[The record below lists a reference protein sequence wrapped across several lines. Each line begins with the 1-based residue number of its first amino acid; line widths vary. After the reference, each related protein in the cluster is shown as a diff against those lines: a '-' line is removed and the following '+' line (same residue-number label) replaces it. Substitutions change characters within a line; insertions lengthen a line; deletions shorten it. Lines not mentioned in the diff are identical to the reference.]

1 MRIRLA
7 LAALVAVLSV
17 LAGVPVAASASASA
31 TLPAVKVVTFNLCG
45 NVCRYGEVAATAGN
59 IAYRVRKVGASV
71 VMLQELCYTQFLGI
85 RGRLARYGYTAEFA
99 AASSGGHCD
108 DDDHKHGKA
117 FGIALIARGVMTGK
131 VVYRL
136 PNPSATNP
144 SATNPSGTSSEASSS
159 EGRVVL
165 AATVRLPG
173 RAIFAAT
180 THTALGANLPVQLGA
195 IRRWLVPL
203 AARQPLVFGGDLNTE
218 PQSTDLDDFYAAFN
232 EANVDRVKPMST
244 FIPPPA
250 RKIDYLF
257 GSKGFLTPTWVGR
270 ANTGYSDH
278 DMYMGTFR

>member
-1 MRIRLA
+1 MRTRLA

-17 LAGVPVAASASASA
+17 LAGVPVAASASAK
-31 TLPAVKVVTFNLCG
+31 LPAVRVVTFNLCG
-45 NVCRYGEVAATAGN
+45 NVCRHGEVGATSGN

-85 RGRLARYGYTAEFA
+85 RSRLARYGYQAEFA

-136 PNPSATNP
+136 PNAEPT
-144 SATNPSGTSSEASSS
+144 SS

-173 RAIFAAT
+173 RVIFAAT
-180 THTALGANLPVQLGA
+180 THTALGAILPVQLGA

-203 AARQPLVFGGDLNTE
+203 AANRPLVFGGDLNTT
-218 PQSTDLDDFYAAFN
+218 PQSPDLDDFYAAFN

-257 GSKGFLTPTWVGR
+257 GSKGFLTPVWVGR

-278 DMYMGTFR
+278 YMYMGAFQ

>member
-7 LAALVAVLSV
+7 LAALVSVLSV
-17 LAGVPVAASASASA
+17 LVGLPVAASAQ
-31 TLPAVKVVTFNLCG
+31 LPAVRVVTFNLCG
-45 NVCRYGEVAATAGN
+45 NVCRYGEVAATSGN
-59 IAYRVRKVGASV
+59 IAYRIRKVGASV
-71 VMLQELCYTQFLGI
+71 AMLQELCYTQFLGI
-85 RGRLARYGYTAEFA
+85 RSRLARYGYTAEFA

-117 FGIALIARGVMTGK
+117 FGIALLARGTMTGK

-136 PNPSATNP
+136 PNPAPSNP
-144 SATNPSGTSSEASSS
+144 EN
-159 EGRVVL
+159 RVVL

-203 AARQPLVFGGDLNTE
+203 AANQPLVFGGDLNIP
-218 PQSTDLDDFYAAFN
+218 PQNPDLDDFYAAFT
-232 EANVDRVKPMST
+232 EANVDREKPMST
-244 FIPPPA
+244 FIPQPA

-270 ANTGYSDH
+270 ADTGYSDH
-278 DMYMGTFR
+278 DMYMGSFR

>member
-17 LAGVPVAASASASA
+17 LAGMPASAS
-31 TLPAVKVVTFNLCG
+31 LPVVEVVTFNLCG
-45 NVCRYGEVAATAGN
+45 NVCRHGEVAATSGN
-59 IAYRVRKVGASV
+59 IAYRIRKVGASV
-71 VMLQELCYTQFLGI
+71 VMLQELCYTQFLGV

-117 FGIALIARGVMTGK
+117 FGIALIAHGVMTGK

-136 PNPSATNP
+136 PNPSAT
-144 SATNPSGTSSEASSS
+144 GSEN
-159 EGRVVL
+159 RVVL

-173 RAIFAAT
+173 RVIFAAT
-180 THTALGANLPVQLGA
+180 THTALGVNLPVQLGA

-203 AARQPLVFGGDLNTE
+203 AGKQPLVFGGDLNSE
-218 PQSTDLDDFYAAFN
+218 PRSPDLDDFYAAFD
-232 EANVDRVKPMST
+232 EADADRGKPMST
-244 FIPPPA
+244 FIPSPA

-257 GSKGFLTPTWVGR
+257 GSKGFLTPVWVGR

-278 DMYMGTFR
+278 YMYMGAFR